1 MKKIILLLSLF
12 LLFGCGR
19 NLLPTGTIQQ
29 QSFSETIP
37 FNFDK
42 GLPIIK
48 VTIKGVDYNF
58 MVDTGAPTVV
68 SPEIAAILKP
78 EKVKKSTVGDS
89 QGNNGKQEFIVVDE
103 IKIGNLAFNDI
114 GAVVIDMKQSFE
126 VKCIGLDGL
135 IGSNQMSNAIWEFD
149 YTNKNITITDDFEN
163 FKEPKGASKLSFI
176 DNSPQKTPLVKVQ
189 IDSIQ
194 SSYLTFD
201 TGANGGIN
209 LRLSQFKETIKEY
222 PQAKSYGS
230 SSSGIYGVGK
240 SDTITIAKIPFM
252 KVGNLKLKNQL
263 VNFDEMASFVMGNSF
278 LRNYKTTI
286 NWKTKNIYLL
296 PQETEAQKSFET
308 LGLSIR
314 YINNKPTVALLHQN
328 SDAEKVGLQLGD
340 IILDIDG
347 NDLTQLSEEQ
357 ACNYVFNNILNKKKE
372 ASITF
377 IRNNEKQTVKIAT
390 KVLLE

>member
-12 LLFGCGR
+12 LLFSCGR
-19 NLLPTGTIQQ
+19 NLVPTGTIQQ
-29 QSFSETIP
+29 QGFSETIP

-48 VTIKGVDYNF
+48 VTIKGVEYNF

-68 SPEIAAILKP
+68 SPEIASILKSK
-78 EKVKKSTVGDS
+78 KVKKSTVGDS
-89 QGNNGKQEFIVVDE
+89 QGNNNKQEFIEVDE
-103 IKIGNLAFNDI
+103 IKIGSLTFKDI
-114 GAVVIDMKQSFE
+114 GAVVIDMNQSFE

-149 YTNKNITITDDFEN
+149 YTNKKITITDDFAN
-163 FKEPKGASKLSFI
+163 FKEPEGASKLSFI

-189 IDSIQ
+189 IDSIP

-222 PQAKSYGS
+222 PQARSYGS

-252 KVGNLKLKNQL
+252 KVGNLELKNQL
-263 VNFDEMASFVMGNSF
+263 INFDEMASFVMGNSF
-278 LRNYKTTI
+278 LKNYKTTI
-286 NWKTKNIYLL
+286 NWKTKSIYLL
-296 PQETEAQKSFET
+296 AQETEVQKSFES

-328 SDAEKVGLQLGD
+328 SDAEKAGIQLGD

-357 ACNYVFNNILNKKKE
+357 ACDYVFNNILNKKTE

-377 IRNNEKQTVKIAT
+377 IRNNERQTVKIST